1 MKTREHSGRLV
12 AELRH
17 LIKKSQSQFAAMIG
31 VSKHTIISVENGRN
45 ELSRNLAQRIQV
57 ATGASL
63 LQNKLENYKRS
74 NFDDWR
80 IKFFPS
86 TEASALEQFD
96 RMQKYLKIVFLAAAK
111 PGLAGNRDQLPAVC
125 LSLAEWLEQTRQ
137 NFKLGKQIDVLM
149 EDETRHI
156 NRSGFDIS
164 ALLAD
169 HTEAKKKLAVHGIDF
184 STIKSHLKKH
194 AVDHWL
200 VVEDEFKEFWSPSDR
215 STGVCE
221 TRKLMKKAKCWI
233 VAVPSDSNATQ
244 LLKLMRDPPP
254 QSTLS

>member
-17 LIKKSQSQFAAMIG
+17 LIGKSQSHFAAMIG

-45 ELSRNLAQRIQV
+45 ELSRNLAKRIQV

-96 RMQKYLKIVFLAAAK
+96 RMQKYLKIVFLAASK
-111 PGLAGNRDQLPAVC
+111 PGVAGNRDQLPAVC

-137 NFKLGKQIDVLM
+137 NFKLAKQIDALM

-184 STIKSHLKKH
+184 STIKNHLKKH

-200 VVEDEFKEFWSPSDR
+200 LVEDEFTE
-215 STGVCE
+215 
-221 TRKLMKKAKCWI
+221 L
-233 VAVPSDSNATQ
+233 
-244 LLKLMRDPPP
+244 
-254 QSTLS
+254 